1 MVRPIPKEGRVVRLT
16 KETLEGLLIYDSDAN
31 LAFQKMKAAL
41 NKNASGPSNSSES
54 IVTPAAPNTLITH
67 SCRFDETKLKTV
79 IKTTMEEVIAPFTG
93 GP

>member
-31 LAFQKMKAAL
+31 LAFQKMMKAPTAEPAAL
-41 NKNASGPSNSSES
+41 IPHEC
-54 IVTPAAPNTLITH
+54 TP
-67 SCRFDETKLKTV
+67 CKFDETKLKTI
-79 IKTTMEEVIAPFTG
+79 IKTTMEEVMAPFTG